1 MAISIIELL
10 MQNEHYV
17 GFMFSDKDQQTKIT
31 MLWYNIDC
39 FHVLELKQYMRKR
52 CMKRNL

>member
-1 MAISIIELL
+1 MAISIIDFL

-31 MLWYNIDC
+31 MPWYNIDC
-39 FHVLELKQYMRKR
+39 FHVLELKQ
-52 CMKRNL
+52 